1 MKLKAS
7 KEGSEV
13 CTEHL
18 EHSVSELLIC
28 GFDFFT
34 PAALSKGILLNL
46 LGSALQVNWAEFA
59 PRGGA

>member
-7 KEGSEV
+7 IEGSEV

-34 PAALSKGILLNL
+34 PAALLGSLLNL

>member
-34 PAALSKGILLNL
+34 PVAHLGILLNL
-46 LGSALQVNWAEFA
+46 LGSALHVNWAEFA